1 MSSTIKL
8 KKSSIA
14 GRVPSASDLEYGEIA
29 INIADGK
36 LYFKNS
42 SNAIQSFEAGDLGV
56 DSAAVLSLIDS
67 AHIQARQIDE
77 GLDSAEVNTLIA
89 SGLQNAFSRILV
101 DGQFDVVSDS
111 TQDGLTLDAGHN
123 ITITTVPNDDTIT
136 FTTSAIGADSVTSLI
151 DSSYVDVRL
160 PSRMVTLTDSQELS
174 NKTLAGP
181 VLNSPVF
188 GTGTNS
194 PTFTEIR
201 FNNSN
206 IMKFNQMYT
215 GASSG
220 SYFSNGEYQKVA
232 TITPD
237 GNSQN
242 YQVVGRITAQNA
254 GETHTVYFNAALRSN
269 TLPDLN
275 WSITYNEEY
284 TGNRYIDPQLWTKET
299 TTAGF
304 IFAFKTLATIYGTV
318 TVDFEVIPRTN
329 AQLANVTVNS
339 TQNSEQ
345 SSVDTGFTARDM
357 TRTHAII
364 GNNVRLGAYTFPTAD
379 GNANQVLGTNG
390 SGTLQFVNQ
399 TSGMDSASTIALVD
413 SAYVQARQST
423 ASDFDSSSAIGLID
437 SAYIQARQVDLQR
450 DSAFITGLIDSSY
463 IQARDNAGGTTVTS
477 LDRSVFTYTTT
488 SNQTVFTGADSDG
501 NTLAFNNEVDVY
513 LNGILLKQSDYVLSG
528 GNTVTLGLATSADN
542 ILTIVDYGAS
552 VVTIP
557 SQRTYEYTATAN
569 QTTFTG
575 SDDNGNTLSYDV
587 EKLNVY
593 VNGIL
598 LATEDYTATNTT
610 SVILTVGAAA
620 NDIVQVV
627 AWKAA
632 TVGELDSD
640 ATIALIDSAYVQARQ
655 LGSEITI
662 QDEGSSLSTAATTLN
677 FVGAAVTASGT
688 GTTKTI
694 TITQA
699 EGGTDSATV
708 SNIIAGD
715 VDSAYV
721 QARQSTADLTNYRTV
736 TQIQS
741 MIDSDID
748 AIVDAAP
755 GALDTL
761 NELAAA
767 LGDDANFSTTVTNS
781 IAAKIDSAQAIALI
795 DSAHVALHSAIGKG
809 DIDFGSNKIT
819 YSNVYSTTSDLPSAS
834 DYHGMFAHVHATGKG
849 YFAHGGNWIEL
860 ANHSQLANSSNWDT
874 AYGWGD
880 HSTQGYLTDAIDSA
894 RVTSLIDSSYVQ
906 ARQTAQDFAF
916 SSLTGTP
923 TTISGY
929 GITDA
934 FDGAFSSLTGKPTTI
949 SGYGITDA
957 FDGAYSSLTGVPT
970 TFAPEGV
977 DSSATIALIDS
988 AYVQARQNQAGGTD
1002 SAAVVAL
1009 IDSNYIQA
1017 RQANASP
1024 GATTIVTT
1032 NYTADSGDTSFAASY
1047 TIGKLNVYLN
1057 GILLVDSDDYTAS
1070 NGSSVVLT
1078 SAADSGDTV
1087 QIISYVSEIIGTLDS
1102 AGVTALV
1109 DSAYVNARVAA
1120 GTDSSTVSNI
1130 ILSDVDSAYVVARN
1144 GFSNLRESNGTLIAS
1159 GNILPGADSTYSI
1172 GTENLKFKDLYLS
1185 GGTIYIDDLGL
1196 SANNNGTITIGQLDS
1211 AGFTPVG
1218 TIATV
1223 DSTQL
1228 GAIVDSA
1235 YLAAR
1240 LTDFVSDTELSAF
1253 GYSTFDSTNAVGLVD
1268 SAYVQA
1274 RQSTTDLTNYRTV
1287 TQIESMIDSNVN
1299 AVIDAAPGAL
1309 NTLNE
1314 LAAALGD
1321 DANFSTT
1328 VTNSIA
1334 EKIDSA
1340 AAVGIITSYGYTTY
1354 DSSATLGLIDS
1365 AYVQARQ
1372 TNGYSEGTV
1381 DAILV
1386 DGNSASD
1393 TTYDGVA
1400 WTAGSDTSGL
1410 GYNQGGGLSWNS
1422 TNGRVTVSSGGL
1434 YEVKFHAY
1442 FTASGGETGNQRFQ
1456 LWKNGSNYI
1465 GGFVHKSLGTGETA
1479 VQSGSATIQLNAGDY
1494 IQIKGASS
1502 SSWRPR
1508 VYGGSGHTYLQV
1520 IKQENGVLDT
1530 GIDSSTIT
1538 SIIDSAYV
1546 SARAGS
1552 SGVDSAST
1560 LNLFSVTTA
1569 DPFAVTVGADSAS
1582 FDLTSDVNHT
1592 ATPDLTTSLER
1603 NGLLF
1608 SDDGTVMYLSQLSGN
1623 VYRYTLSTAFD
1634 PESYTQTHSSYID
1647 MGTDYQSHMHR
1658 TTGGYLLST
1667 NVASDVIRL
1676 FTSSDGF
1683 DTFSYVGNSTG
1694 QIDTTDD
1701 GLTNP
1706 KSAQFNA
1713 DGTVLWVYDAAS
1725 SNIGKYQKYTLST
1738 GYDLSTASYQSSGTV
1753 AVKLGTSTVSG
1764 SSSSGEWFQFAFNN
1778 NGKIVF
1784 EYDGD
1789 NLALFRL
1796 ATAYDLSSA
1805 GTLLQ
1810 SYSKTSFV
1818 GSISNSHTAWQWVHT
1833 SSKNAIFTMPRNYD
1847 NIVEIPLN
1855 YTGSEGTP
1863 ANPAS
1868 LVYSADSGVYTYTP
1882 PKIVD
1887 SADVISLIDSA
1898 YIQARQSTASDFDS
1912 NSAIGLIDSA
1922 YIQARQNTTT
1932 SLAFSAITS
1941 TPTTIAGYGIT
1952 DALQLGTTATT
1963 ALAGNTSLFDG
1974 AFSSLTGT
1982 PTTLAGYGITDGGG
1996 TDSASVIALIDSD
2009 YVQARQ
2015 TTVSAGATT
2024 VSTTT
2029 FTATA
2034 GQTTFTTNYTV
2045 GKINVYLN
2053 GILLVD
2059 TSDYTASNGTSV
2071 VLGTAAVANDILQVV
2086 KYTTQAIGTLDS
2098 AGVTGLIDSDYV
2110 QARQDFAYGS
2120 LTGAPTIPTNN
2131 NQLTNG
2137 AGYITGYTVT
2147 ESDVTGHEA
2156 ALTITESQISDLG
2169 TYLTSSSLTNYRT
2182 VTQIQSMIDSDL
2194 DALVD
2199 AAPGSLNTL
2208 NELAAA
2214 LGDDANFSTTVTNSI
2229 AAKLPLAGGT
2239 MTGAIAM
2246 GSNKITGLGTPTATT
2261 DAATKAYADTMLP
2274 LAGGTMSG
2282 NIDLDNNELLNINYL
2297 RFNDPGVEEGIGWT
2311 GGNGWQIFEAPN
2323 AMTNASGNLQFTT
2336 GSSTSDRMMTIDT
2349 NGNLELPTGRLT
2361 QVSDDPL
2368 RIRSSTNASPVSIEF
2383 SDLSTSNN
2391 YDQYGT
2397 ISYTHSDAAS
2407 TSAGISGANEVF
2419 IIEGSETVTGIKLD
2433 GRLLVTGTSEF
2444 QGDVDF
2450 GSNQITYSNV
2460 YSQTSD
2466 LPSASTYH
2474 GMFAHVH
2481 ATGKGYFAHSGNW
2494 VELANNSDVPTDVSD
2509 LTDTTSLLG
2518 TGGLDS
2524 DATTDLIDSNYIAA
2538 RTGNNSLTV
2547 NYVPDRKYARLTM
2560 SSDQTGIS
2568 TTVALTTFNTRD
2580 VDTSPNNALTSTLA
2594 DGKFIIPA
2602 GVSKIRLS
2610 ASCKTS
2616 SVTDQVTMTFWKNGT
2631 FFTGTSNI
2639 DVSSTGRDHAAAF
2652 SGIIDVVENDYFQIA
2667 MFSQNSRTAEQD
2679 ELSWF
2684 ELEVIEGSMLNTAVA
2699 STIELSNLSNVD
2711 SASPSDGQAL
2721 VWDSDNNYWK
2731 PGTVASSGSGGL
2743 DSAST
2748 IALIDSAYIQARQ
2761 TTGGSGTVD
2770 SADIIAIVDSDYI
2783 QARQSSTGSTTIT
2796 SGGAFAARTYHYTAS
2811 ANQTN
2816 FTGADDNGDILA
2828 ITDSDAN
2835 VYLNGIL
2842 LMRTTDYTVGSNS
2855 ITLQSG
2861 ADSDNIISIVSYTG
2875 NHLDSNYI
2883 LSRVSGGATT
2893 TTFTATANQTIFSGG
2908 GFTYKPDNLT
2918 VFYNGILLLDSDD
2931 YTATDGTSITLTS
2944 GATAGHKLT
2953 AVAYTMGNAVNGVDV
2968 TTSTFTATAGQTVF
2982 NNFDDN
2988 GNRLSYNVGNAAIY
3002 LNGILL
3008 SPADYTANNSTR
3020 VVLTEAADSGNIL
3033 TVMSYAGSQQTTTAD
3048 SSSWYEVSTSTY
3060 SAAATD
3066 KLFVDVSSA
3075 AATVT
3080 LPTSPSMGDEVRVID
3095 ATGNAATNN
3104 ITIGRNGSKIN
3115 GADSDLTLDIDRAA
3129 VGLVYYN
3136 AAQGWILMER

>member
-42 SNAIQSFEAGDLGV
+42 SNTIQSFKAGDLGV
-56 DSAAVLSLIDS
+56 DSATVLSLIDS
-67 AHIQARQIDE
+67 SHIQARQIDE

-111 TQDGLTLDAGHN
+111 TQDGLTLEGGHN

-151 DSSYVDVRL
+151 DSSYVQARQDFAYASL
-160 PSRMVTLTDSQELS
+160 
-174 NKTLAGP
+174 
-181 VLNSPVF
+181 
-188 GTGTNS
+188 
-194 PTFTEIR
+194 
-201 FNNSN
+201 
-206 IMKFNQMYT
+206 T
-215 GASSG
+215 GAPTSLS
-220 SYFSNGEYQKVA
+220 
-232 TITPD
+232 PD
-237 GNSQN
+237 G
-242 YQVVGRITAQNA
+242 
-254 GETHTVYFNAALRSN
+254 
-269 TLPDLN
+269 
-275 WSITYNEEY
+275 
-284 TGNRYIDPQLWTKET
+284 
-299 TTAGF
+299 
-304 IFAFKTLATIYGTV
+304 
-318 TVDFEVIPRTN
+318 VD
-329 AQLANVTVNS
+329 
-339 TQNSEQ
+339 
-345 SSVDTGFTARDM
+345 SSA
-357 TRTHAII
+357 
-364 GNNVRLGAYTFPTAD
+364 
-379 GNANQVLGTNG
+379 
-390 SGTLQFVNQ
+390 
-399 TSGMDSASTIALVD
+399 TIALID
-413 SAYVQARQST
+413 SAYVQARQSNGYSEGTVDAILVDGNSASDTTYENAFWTAGSDTSGDGYNQGGGLTWNSTNGKVTVSSGGLYEIKFHAYLT
-423 ASDFDSSSAIGLID
+423 ASGDGANHNQRWHLFINGTNKIPAFIHKYMATNDVSVQVGSVTLPLSANDYIQVKGANGSSWKPRIYGGSGHTFLQVIKQENGVLDTGIDSSTITSIIDSAYVSARSAGGGNVDSASTIALIQNTVD

-463 IQARDNAGGTTVTS
+463 IQARDNVGGTTVTS

-528 GNTVTLGLATSADN
+528 GNTVTLDLATSADN

-610 SVILTVGAAA
+610 SVVLTTGAAVD
-620 NDIVQVV
+620 DIVQVV

-632 TVGELDSD
+632 VTGELDSD
-640 ATIALIDSAYVQARQ
+640 ATIALIDSAYIQARQ

-677 FVGAAVTASGT
+677 FVGSAVTASGT

-708 SNIIAGD
+708 SNIIASD

-721 QARQSTADLTNYRTV
+721 QARQSATDLTNYRTV

-748 AIVDAAP
+748 ALVDAAP

-819 YSNVYSTTSDLPSAS
+819 YSNVYSQTSDLPSAS

-894 RVTSLIDSSYVQ
+894 RVTSLIDSDYVFSRVSETNYTYQLGTAADSNNNNGLNYLSTSAPGNGVAIQPDGSQLFVGHARTVKVWDTPSTTWDVSTYNRQSSYDKDFTSDIGSSNITDFGFNNDGTRMYIINGGSSIRQFDLSTAYRPSTATYSSTDYYNPTDVGNLNGFGFSDDGYKLILSSGNITSTLGSNADGVRSYTLSTAWDVTTASYDSKEIITGYRGDDYERTPMSSYFANNGKDFFIFGQQQRRVQHFPLATAYDITSYTTRNQLDQMHNSSNYGNAVEIVFDQNLYIGVGNSNLGSVGFSSNGTYVGFNDLVRNLIDSDYVIARAPAAGLDSASTIAIIDSAYVQ
-906 ARQTAQDFAF
+906 ARQTAQDF
-916 SSLTGTP
+916 S
-923 TTISGY
+923 
-929 GITDA
+929 
-934 FDGAFSSLTGKPTTI
+934 
-949 SGYGITDA
+949 
-957 FDGAYSSLTGVPT
+957 YSSLTGVPT
-970 TFAPEGV
+970 TFAPDGV
-977 DSSATIALIDS
+977 DSSATIALIDSAYIQARQSTASDFDSNSAIGLIDS

-1087 QIISYVSEIIGTLDS
+1087 QIISYVSEAVGTLDS
-1102 AGVTALV
+1102 SGVTALV
-1109 DSAYVNARVAA
+1109 DSAYV
-1120 GTDSSTVSNI
+1120 
-1130 ILSDVDSAYVVARN
+1130 
-1144 GFSNLRESNGTLIAS
+1144 
-1159 GNILPGADSTYSI
+1159 
-1172 GTENLKFKDLYLS
+1172 
-1185 GGTIYIDDLGL
+1185 
-1196 SANNNGTITIGQLDS
+1196 
-1211 AGFTPVG
+1211 
-1218 TIATV
+1218 
-1223 DSTQL
+1223 
-1228 GAIVDSA
+1228 
-1235 YLAAR
+1235 
-1240 LTDFVSDTELSAF
+1240 
-1253 GYSTFDSTNAVGLVD
+1253 
-1268 SAYVQA
+1268 
-1274 RQSTTDLTNYRTV
+1274 
-1287 TQIESMIDSNVN
+1287 
-1299 AVIDAAPGAL
+1299 
-1309 NTLNE
+1309 
-1314 LAAALGD
+1314 
-1321 DANFSTT
+1321 
-1328 VTNSIA
+1328 
-1334 EKIDSA
+1334 
-1340 AAVGIITSYGYTTY
+1340 
-1354 DSSATLGLIDS
+1354 
-1365 AYVQARQ
+1365 
-1372 TNGYSEGTV
+1372 
-1381 DAILV
+1381 
-1386 DGNSASD
+1386 
-1393 TTYDGVA
+1393 
-1400 WTAGSDTSGL
+1400 
-1410 GYNQGGGLSWNS
+1410 
-1422 TNGRVTVSSGGL
+1422 
-1434 YEVKFHAY
+1434 
-1442 FTASGGETGNQRFQ
+1442 
-1456 LWKNGSNYI
+1456 
-1465 GGFVHKSLGTGETA
+1465 
-1479 VQSGSATIQLNAGDY
+1479 
-1494 IQIKGASS
+1494 
-1502 SSWRPR
+1502 
-1508 VYGGSGHTYLQV
+1508 
-1520 IKQENGVLDT
+1520 
-1530 GIDSSTIT
+1530 
-1538 SIIDSAYV
+1538 
-1546 SARAGS
+1546 
-1552 SGVDSAST
+1552 
-1560 LNLFSVTTA
+1560 
-1569 DPFAVTVGADSAS
+1569 
-1582 FDLTSDVNHT
+1582 
-1592 ATPDLTTSLER
+1592 
-1603 NGLLF
+1603 
-1608 SDDGTVMYLSQLSGN
+1608 
-1623 VYRYTLSTAFD
+1623 
-1634 PESYTQTHSSYID
+1634 
-1647 MGTDYQSHMHR
+1647 
-1658 TTGGYLLST
+1658 
-1667 NVASDVIRL
+1667 
-1676 FTSSDGF
+1676 
-1683 DTFSYVGNSTG
+1683 
-1694 QIDTTDD
+1694 
-1701 GLTNP
+1701 
-1706 KSAQFNA
+1706 
-1713 DGTVLWVYDAAS
+1713 
-1725 SNIGKYQKYTLST
+1725 
-1738 GYDLSTASYQSSGTV
+1738 
-1753 AVKLGTSTVSG
+1753 
-1764 SSSSGEWFQFAFNN
+1764 
-1778 NGKIVF
+1778 
-1784 EYDGD
+1784 
-1789 NLALFRL
+1789 
-1796 ATAYDLSSA
+1796 
-1805 GTLLQ
+1805 
-1810 SYSKTSFV
+1810 
-1818 GSISNSHTAWQWVHT
+1818 
-1833 SSKNAIFTMPRNYD
+1833 
-1847 NIVEIPLN
+1847 
-1855 YTGSEGTP
+1855 
-1863 ANPAS
+1863 
-1868 LVYSADSGVYTYTP
+1868 
-1882 PKIVD
+1882 
-1887 SADVISLIDSA
+1887 
-1898 YIQARQSTASDFDS
+1898 
-1912 NSAIGLIDSA
+1912 
-1922 YIQARQNTTT
+1922 QARQNTTT

-1941 TPTTIAGYGIT
+1941 
-1952 DALQLGTTATT
+1952 
-1963 ALAGNTSLFDG
+1963 
-1974 AFSSLTGT
+1974 T

-2034 GQTTFTTNYTV
+2034 GQTTFTTSYTV

-2059 TSDYTASNGTSV
+2059 TSDYTASNGTSI
-2071 VLGTAAVANDILQVV
+2071 VLGTAAVANDILQIV
-2086 KYTTQAIGTLDS
+2086 KYTTQATGTLDS
-2098 AGVTGLIDSDYV
+2098 AGVTGLIDSDYI

-2120 LTGAPTIPTNN
+2120 LTGTPTIPTNN

-2311 GGNGWQIFEAPN
+2311 GGNGWQIFESPDN
-2323 AMTNASGNLQFTT
+2323 MTNASGNLQFTT

-2368 RIRSSTNASPVSIEF
+2368 RIRSSTNASPASIEF
-2383 SDLSTSNN
+2383 SDLSTSSS
-2391 YDQYGT
+2391 YSQYGT

-2407 TSAGISGANEVF
+2407 TSAGISGANEIF
-2419 IIEGSETVTGIKLD
+2419 IIEGTETVTGIKLD

-2481 ATGKGYFAHSGNW
+2481 ATGKGYFAHAGNW

-2524 DATTDLIDSNYIAA
+2524 AATTSLIDSAYISSIVPAA
-2538 RTGNNSLTV
+2538 TTLKFTH
-2547 NYVPDRKYARLTM
+2547 DRIYARLTM
-2560 SSDQTGIS
+2560 SSNQTGVS
-2568 TTVALTTFNTRD
+2568 NTTVALTTFNTRN

-2616 SVTDQVTMTFWKNGT
+2616 NVTDQVTMTFWKNGT
-2631 FFTGTSNI
+2631 FFTGASNI
-2639 DVSSTGRDHAAAF
+2639 DVSSTGRDHTAAF
-2652 SGIIDVVENDYFQIA
+2652 TGIIDVVENDYFQIA

-2684 ELEVIEGSMLNTAVA
+2684 ELEVIEGSMLDTEIT
-2699 STIELSNLSNVD
+2699 SLIQLSDLTNVD

-2731 PGTVASSGSGGL
+2731 PGTVASGGS
-2743 DSAST
+2743 
-2748 IALIDSAYIQARQ
+2748 
-2761 TTGGSGTVD
+2761 GGSGTVD

-2783 QARQSSTGSTTIT
+2783 QARQSSTSSTTVT

-2811 ANQTN
+2811 ANQTA
-2816 FTGADDNGDILA
+2816 FSGADDDGETLT

-2842 LMRTTDYTVGSNS
+2842 LKRTTDYTVGSNS

-2861 ADSDNIISIVSYTG
+2861 ADSDNIISIVAYTG

-2883 LSRVSGGATT
+2883 SSRVSGGATT
-2893 TTFTATANQTIFSGG
+2893 TTFTAAANQTVFSGG

-2953 AVAYTMGNAVNGVDV
+2953 AVAYTMGTSVGQGVDV
-2968 TTSTFTATAGQTVF
+2968 KTRTFTATAGQTVF
-2982 NNFDDN
+2982 NNLDDD
-2988 GNRLSYNVGNAAIY
+2988 GNRLSYNVDNTAIY

-3008 SPADYTANNSTR
+3008 SPADYTANNASS

-3033 TVMSYAGSQQTTTAD
+3033 TVMSYMGDQATGTIA
-3048 SSSWYEVSTSTY
+3048 SWSEVSNTY
-3060 SAAATD
+3060 TASHGD

-3080 LPTSPSMGDEVRVID
+3080 LPASASMGDEVRIID

-3104 ITIGRNGSKIN
+3104 ITINRNGHNIN
-3115 GADSDLTLDIDRAA
+3115 GAADNLILDVNRAA
-3129 VGLVYYN
+3129 IGLAYYN
-3136 AAQGWILMER
+3136 AAQGWVLMER

>member
-56 DSAAVLSLIDS
+56 DSATVLSLIDS
-67 AHIQARQIDE
+67 SHIQARQIDE

-151 DSSYVDVRL
+151 DSSYVDLRL

-174 NKTLAGP
+174 NKTLTGP

-345 SSVDTGFTARDM
+345 SAVDTGFTARDM

-437 SAYIQARQVDLQR
+437 SAYVQARQVDLQR

-528 GNTVTLGLATSADN
+528 GDTVTLDLATSADN

-610 SVILTVGAAA
+610 SVVLTTGAAVD
-620 NDIVQVV
+620 DIVQVV

-632 TVGELDSD
+632 VTGELDSD
-640 ATIALIDSAYVQARQ
+640 ATIALIDSAYIQARQ

-677 FVGAAVTASGT
+677 FVGSAVTASGT

-708 SNIIAGD
+708 SNIIASD

-721 QARQSTADLTNYRTV
+721 QARQSTTDLTNYRTV

-894 RVTSLIDSSYVQ
+894 RVTSLIDSDYVFSRVSETNYTYQLGTAADSNNNNGLNYLSTSAPGHGVAIQPDGSQLFVGDARTVKVWDTPSTTWDVSTYNRQSSYDKDFTSDIGSSNITDFGFNNDGTRMYIINGGSSIRQFDLSTAYRPSTATYSSTDYYNPADVGNLNGFGFSDDGYKLILSSGNITSTLGSNADGVRSYTLSTAWDVTTASYDSKEIITGYRGDDYERIPMSSYFANNGKDFFIFGQQQRRVQHFPLATAYDITSYTTRNQLDQMHNSGNYGNAVEIVFDQNLYIGVGNSNLGSVGFSSNGTYVGFNDLVRNLIDSDYVIARAPAAGLDSASTIAIIDSAYVQ
-906 ARQTAQDFAF
+906 ARQTAQDF
-916 SSLTGTP
+916 S
-923 TTISGY
+923 
-929 GITDA
+929 
-934 FDGAFSSLTGKPTTI
+934 
-949 SGYGITDA
+949 
-957 FDGAYSSLTGVPT
+957 YSSLTGVPT
-970 TFAPEGV
+970 TFAPDGV

-988 AYVQARQNQAGGTD
+988 AYIQARQSTASDFDSNSAIGLIDSAYVQARQTQAGGTD

-1087 QIISYVSEIIGTLDS
+1087 QIISYVSEVVGTLDS

-1109 DSAYVNARVAA
+1109 DSAYVTARAGA
-1120 GTDSSTVSNI
+1120 GTDSATVSNI

-1172 GTENLKFKDLYLS
+1172 GTEDLKFKDLFLS

-1211 AGFTPVG
+1211 TGFTAVG

-1253 GYSTFDSTNAVGLVD
+1253 GYSTFDSTNAVGL
-1268 SAYVQA
+1268 
-1274 RQSTTDLTNYRTV
+1274 
-1287 TQIESMIDSNVN
+1287 
-1299 AVIDAAPGAL
+1299 
-1309 NTLNE
+1309 
-1314 LAAALGD
+1314 
-1321 DANFSTT
+1321 
-1328 VTNSIA
+1328 
-1334 EKIDSA
+1334 
-1340 AAVGIITSYGYTTY
+1340 
-1354 DSSATLGLIDS
+1354 IDS

-1372 TNGYSEGTV
+1372 TT
-1381 DAILV
+1381 I
-1386 DGNSASD
+1386 
-1393 TTYDGVA
+1393 
-1400 WTAGSDTSGL
+1400 
-1410 GYNQGGGLSWNS
+1410 
-1422 TNGRVTVSSGGL
+1422 SS
-1434 YEVKFHAY
+1434 
-1442 FTASGGETGNQRFQ
+1442 
-1456 LWKNGSNYI
+1456 
-1465 GGFVHKSLGTGETA
+1465 
-1479 VQSGSATIQLNAGDY
+1479 
-1494 IQIKGASS
+1494 
-1502 SSWRPR
+1502 
-1508 VYGGSGHTYLQV
+1508 
-1520 IKQENGVLDT
+1520 
-1530 GIDSSTIT
+1530 
-1538 SIIDSAYV
+1538 
-1546 SARAGS
+1546 
-1552 SGVDSAST
+1552 
-1560 LNLFSVTTA
+1560 
-1569 DPFAVTVGADSAS
+1569 
-1582 FDLTSDVNHT
+1582 
-1592 ATPDLTTSLER
+1592 
-1603 NGLLF
+1603 
-1608 SDDGTVMYLSQLSGN
+1608 
-1623 VYRYTLSTAFD
+1623 
-1634 PESYTQTHSSYID
+1634 
-1647 MGTDYQSHMHR
+1647 
-1658 TTGGYLLST
+1658 
-1667 NVASDVIRL
+1667 
-1676 FTSSDGF
+1676 
-1683 DTFSYVGNSTG
+1683 
-1694 QIDTTDD
+1694 
-1701 GLTNP
+1701 
-1706 KSAQFNA
+1706 
-1713 DGTVLWVYDAAS
+1713 
-1725 SNIGKYQKYTLST
+1725 
-1738 GYDLSTASYQSSGTV
+1738 
-1753 AVKLGTSTVSG
+1753 
-1764 SSSSGEWFQFAFNN
+1764 
-1778 NGKIVF
+1778 
-1784 EYDGD
+1784 
-1789 NLALFRL
+1789 
-1796 ATAYDLSSA
+1796 
-1805 GTLLQ
+1805 
-1810 SYSKTSFV
+1810 
-1818 GSISNSHTAWQWVHT
+1818 
-1833 SSKNAIFTMPRNYD
+1833 
-1847 NIVEIPLN
+1847 
-1855 YTGSEGTP
+1855 
-1863 ANPAS
+1863 
-1868 LVYSADSGVYTYTP
+1868 
-1882 PKIVD
+1882 
-1887 SADVISLIDSA
+1887 
-1898 YIQARQSTASDFDS
+1898 
-1912 NSAIGLIDSA
+1912 
-1922 YIQARQNTTT
+1922 
-1932 SLAFSAITS
+1932 
-1941 TPTTIAGYGIT
+1941 
-1952 DALQLGTTATT
+1952 
-1963 ALAGNTSLFDG
+1963 
-1974 AFSSLTGT
+1974 
-1982 PTTLAGYGITDGGG
+1982 
-1996 TDSASVIALIDSD
+1996 
-2009 YVQARQ
+2009 
-2015 TTVSAGATT
+2015 GATT

-2034 GQTTFTTNYTV
+2034 GQTTFTTSYTA

-2086 KYTTQAIGTLDS
+2086 KYTTQAVGTLDS
-2098 AGVTGLIDSDYV
+2098 AGVTELIDSDYV

-2120 LTGAPTIPTNN
+2120 LTGTPTIPTNN

-2239 MTGAIAM
+2239 MSGAIAM

-2282 NIDLDNNELLNINYL
+2282 NINLNNNELLNVNYL
-2297 RFNDPGVEEGIGWT
+2297 SFNDPGVEEGIRWT

-2336 GSSTSDRMMTIDT
+2336 GSTTSDRMMTIDT
-2349 NGNLELPTGRLT
+2349 SGNLELPTGRLT

-2383 SDLSTSNN
+2383 SDLATSGS
-2391 YDQYGT
+2391 YSQYGT

-2407 TSAGISGANEVF
+2407 TSAGISGANEIF
-2419 IIEGSETVTGIKLD
+2419 TIEGTEAVTGIKLD

-2481 ATGKGYFAHSGNW
+2481 ATGKGYFAHGGNW

-2524 DATTDLIDSNYIAA
+2524 DATTNLIDSSYVAA

-2547 NYVPDRKYARLTM
+2547 NFKPDRKYARLTM
-2560 SSDQTGIS
+2560 SSNQTGIS
-2568 TTVALTTFNTRD
+2568 STAALTTFNTRD

-2602 GVSKIRLS
+2602 GVTKVQLR
-2610 ASCKTS
+2610 ASVKTS
-2616 SVTDQVTMTFWKNGT
+2616 DVTDQVTMDIRKNGVAT
-2631 FFTGTSNI
+2631 TGSTNLDI
-2639 DVSSTGRDHAAAF
+2639 SSTGRDHAAGYT
-2652 SGIIDVVENDYFQIA
+2652 GIIDVVENDYFQIF
-2667 MFSQNSRTAEQD
+2667 MFSSNSRTAEQD
-2679 ELSWF
+2679 EYSWF
-2684 ELEVIEGSMLNTAVA
+2684 EIEVVEGSMLNTAVA

-2731 PGTVASSGSGGL
+2731 PGTVASGGG
-2743 DSAST
+2743 
-2748 IALIDSAYIQARQ
+2748 
-2761 TTGGSGTVD
+2761 GGSGTVD

-2783 QARQSSTGSTTIT
+2783 QARQSTTGGTTIT
-2796 SGGAFAARTYHYTAS
+2796 TGGAFAARTYHYTAS
-2811 ANQTN
+2811 ANQTA
-2816 FTGADDNGDILA
+2816 FSGADDDGETLT

-2842 LMRTTDYTVGSNS
+2842 LKRTTDYTVGSNS

-2861 ADSDNIISIVSYTG
+2861 ADSDNIISIVAYTG

-2883 LSRVSGGATT
+2883 SSRVSGGATT
-2893 TTFTATANQTIFSGG
+2893 TSFTATANQTVFSGG

-2953 AVAYTMGNAVNGVDV
+2953 AVAYTMGTATGQGVDV
-2968 TTSTFTATAGQTVF
+2968 TTRTFTATSGQTVF
-2982 NNFDDN
+2982 NNLDDD
-2988 GNRLSYNVGNAAIY
+2988 GNRLSYNVDNTAIY

-3008 SPADYTANNSTR
+3008 SPADYTANNATS

-3033 TVMSYAGSQQTTTAD
+3033 TVMSYMGDQTTGTLTTI
-3048 SSSWYEVSTSTY
+3048 STWSEVSNTY
-3060 SAAATD
+3060 TASHGD

-3075 AATVT
+3075 PATVT
-3080 LPTSPSMGDEVRVID
+3080 LPASASMGDEVRIID

-3104 ITIGRNGSKIN
+3104 ITINKNGHNIN
-3115 GADSDLTLDIDRAA
+3115 GAADNLILDVNRAA
-3129 VGLVYYN
+3129 IGLAYYN
-3136 AAQGWILMER
+3136 VAQGWVLMER

>member
-42 SNAIQSFEAGDLGV
+42 SNVIQSFEAGGHV

-67 AHIQARQIDE
+67 SHIQARQIDE
-77 GLDSAEVNTLIA
+77 GLDSDEVNALIA
-89 SGLQNAFSRILV
+89 SGLQDAFSRILV
-101 DGQFDVVSDS
+101 DGQFDVVADS
-111 TQDGLTLDAGHN
+111 TQDGLTFAAGNN
-123 ITITTVPNDDTIT
+123 IIITTAPNDDTIT
-136 FTTSAIGADSVTSLI
+136 FTTTAIGADSVTSLI
-151 DSSYVDVRL
+151 DSSYVQARQDFAYASL
-160 PSRMVTLTDSQELS
+160 
-174 NKTLAGP
+174 
-181 VLNSPVF
+181 
-188 GTGTNS
+188 
-194 PTFTEIR
+194 
-201 FNNSN
+201 
-206 IMKFNQMYT
+206 T
-215 GASSG
+215 GAPTSLS
-220 SYFSNGEYQKVA
+220 
-232 TITPD
+232 PD
-237 GNSQN
+237 G
-242 YQVVGRITAQNA
+242 V
-254 GETHTVYFNAALRSN
+254 
-269 TLPDLN
+269 
-275 WSITYNEEY
+275 
-284 TGNRYIDPQLWTKET
+284 
-299 TTAGF
+299 
-304 IFAFKTLATIYGTV
+304 
-318 TVDFEVIPRTN
+318 
-329 AQLANVTVNS
+329 
-339 TQNSEQ
+339 
-345 SSVDTGFTARDM
+345 
-357 TRTHAII
+357 
-364 GNNVRLGAYTFPTAD
+364 
-379 GNANQVLGTNG
+379 
-390 SGTLQFVNQ
+390 
-399 TSGMDSASTIALVD
+399 DSAATIALID
-413 SAYVQARQST
+413 SAYVQARQLTTSN
-423 ASDFDSSSAIGLID
+423 FDSSSAIGLID
-437 SAYIQARQVDLQR
+437 SAYVQARQADLQRDSAFVTNIVDAAYVQARQVDLQR

-463 IQARDNAGGTTVTS
+463 IQARDNVGGTTVNT
-477 LDRSVFTYTTT
+477 LNRSVFTYTTT
-488 SNQTVFTGADSDG
+488 ANQTVFTGADSDG
-501 NTLAFNNEVDVY
+501 NTLAFNDEVDVY

-528 GNTVTLGLATSADN
+528 GNTVTLDLATSAGN
-542 ILTIVDYGAS
+542 ILTVVNYGAS
-552 VVTIP
+552 IATLP

-569 QTTFTG
+569 QTTFSG

-587 EKLNVY
+587 DKLNVY

-598 LATEDYTATNTT
+598 LATEDYVATNTT
-610 SVILTVGAAA
+610 SVVLTTGAAVD
-620 NDIVQVV
+620 DIVQVV
-627 AWKAA
+627 AWKADIF
-632 TVGELDSD
+632 GELDS
-640 ATIALIDSAYVQARQ
+640 AGVTNLIDSAYIQARQ

-677 FVGAAVTASGT
+677 FVGSAVTASGT

-708 SNIIAGD
+708 SNIITTD

-721 QARQSTADLTNYRTV
+721 QARQSTTDLTNYRTV

-767 LGDDANFSTTVTNS
+767 LGDDANFSTTVTNT
-781 IAAKIDSAQAIALI
+781 IAAKVDSAQAI
-795 DSAHVALHSAIGKG
+795 VAVTSSDLDMGGNKVL
-809 DIDFGSNKIT
+809 FG
-819 YSNVYSTTSDLPSAS
+819 NVYSQTSDLPSAS
-834 DYHGMFAHVHATGKG
+834 TYHGMFAHVHATGKG
-849 YFAHGGNWIEL
+849 YFAHAGNWIEL
-860 ANHSQLANSSNWDT
+860 ANHSQLANSSNWDS

-923 TTISGY
+923 TTI
-929 GITDA
+929 A
-934 FDGAFSSLTGKPTTI
+934 
-949 SGYGITDA
+949 GYGITDA
-957 FDGAYSSLTGVPT
+957 FDGAYSSLTGVPS
-970 TFAPEGV
+970 TFAPSGV
-977 DSSATIALIDS
+977 DSNATFAIIDSAYVQARQSTASDFDSASAISLIDS
-988 AYVQARQNQAGGTD
+988 AYVQARQTQVEGTD
-1002 SAAVVAL
+1002 SAAVIGI
-1009 IDSNYIQA
+1009 IDSNYVQA

-1032 NYTADSGDTSFAASY
+1032 NYIADSGDTTFAASY

-1070 NGSSVVLT
+1070 NGNSVVLT
-1078 SAADSGDTV
+1078 SAADSGDTI
-1087 QIISYVSEIIGTLDS
+1087 QIITYVSQAIGTLDS
-1102 AGVTALV
+1102 AGVTSLI

-1130 ILSDVDSAYVVARN
+1130 ILSDVDSAYVQARQTAQDFA
-1144 GFSNLRESNGTLIAS
+1144 FSSLTGTPTTIS
-1159 GNILPGADSTYSI
+1159 GYGITDAFDGAYSS
-1172 GTENLKFKDLYLS
+1172 LS
-1185 GGTIYIDDLGL
+1185 GVPSTFAPTG
-1196 SANNNGTITIGQLDS
+1196 
-1211 AGFTPVG
+1211 
-1218 TIATV
+1218 V
-1223 DSTQL
+1223 DS
-1228 GAIVDSA
+1228 SA
-1235 YLAAR
+1235 TISLI
-1240 LTDFVSDTELSAF
+1240 
-1253 GYSTFDSTNAVGLVD
+1253 D

-1274 RQSTTDLTNYRTV
+1274 RQDFAYSSLTGTPTIPTNNNQLTNGAGYITGYTVTEGDVTAHEAALSITESQISDLGTYLTSSDLTSYRTA

-1309 NTLNE
+1309 DTLNE

-1334 EKIDSA
+1334 AKIDSA
-1340 AAVGIITSYGYTTY
+1340 QAV
-1354 DSSATLGLIDS
+1354 A
-1365 AYVQARQ
+1365 
-1372 TNGYSEGTV
+1372 
-1381 DAILV
+1381 
-1386 DGNSASD
+1386 
-1393 TTYDGVA
+1393 
-1400 WTAGSDTSGL
+1400 
-1410 GYNQGGGLSWNS
+1410 
-1422 TNGRVTVSSGGL
+1422 
-1434 YEVKFHAY
+1434 
-1442 FTASGGETGNQRFQ
+1442 
-1456 LWKNGSNYI
+1456 
-1465 GGFVHKSLGTGETA
+1465 
-1479 VQSGSATIQLNAGDY
+1479 
-1494 IQIKGASS
+1494 
-1502 SSWRPR
+1502 
-1508 VYGGSGHTYLQV
+1508 
-1520 IKQENGVLDT
+1520 
-1530 GIDSSTIT
+1530 
-1538 SIIDSAYV
+1538 IIDSAHV
-1546 SARAGS
+1546 ALHSAIGKGDVDFGSNKITYSNVYSQTSDLPSASDYHGMFAHVHATGKGYFAHGGNWIELANNSQLSNSSNWDTAYGWGDHSAAGYLTSAIDS
-1552 SGVDSAST
+1552 SGVI
-1560 LNLFSVTTA
+1560 
-1569 DPFAVTVGADSAS
+1569 
-1582 FDLTSDVNHT
+1582 
-1592 ATPDLTTSLER
+1592 
-1603 NGLLF
+1603 GL
-1608 SDDGTVMYLSQLSGN
+1608 V
-1623 VYRYTLSTAFD
+1623 
-1634 PESYTQTHSSYID
+1634 
-1647 MGTDYQSHMHR
+1647 
-1658 TTGGYLLST
+1658 
-1667 NVASDVIRL
+1667 
-1676 FTSSDGF
+1676 
-1683 DTFSYVGNSTG
+1683 
-1694 QIDTTDD
+1694 
-1701 GLTNP
+1701 
-1706 KSAQFNA
+1706 
-1713 DGTVLWVYDAAS
+1713 
-1725 SNIGKYQKYTLST
+1725 
-1738 GYDLSTASYQSSGTV
+1738 
-1753 AVKLGTSTVSG
+1753 
-1764 SSSSGEWFQFAFNN
+1764 
-1778 NGKIVF
+1778 
-1784 EYDGD
+1784 
-1789 NLALFRL
+1789 
-1796 ATAYDLSSA
+1796 
-1805 GTLLQ
+1805 
-1810 SYSKTSFV
+1810 
-1818 GSISNSHTAWQWVHT
+1818 
-1833 SSKNAIFTMPRNYD
+1833 
-1847 NIVEIPLN
+1847 
-1855 YTGSEGTP
+1855 
-1863 ANPAS
+1863 
-1868 LVYSADSGVYTYTP
+1868 
-1882 PKIVD
+1882 
-1887 SADVISLIDSA
+1887 DSA
-1898 YIQARQSTASDFDS
+1898 YIQARQ
-1912 NSAIGLIDSA
+1912 
-1922 YIQARQNTTT
+1922 T
-1932 SLAFSAITS
+1932 S
-1941 TPTTIAGYGIT
+1941 
-1952 DALQLGTTATT
+1952 
-1963 ALAGNTSLFDG
+1963 
-1974 AFSSLTGT
+1974 
-1982 PTTLAGYGITDGGG
+1982 GGG
-1996 TDSASVIALIDSD
+1996 TDSASVIALIDSS

-2015 TTVSAGATT
+2015 SAVGSGATSI
-2024 VSTTT
+2024 STTT

-2045 GKINVYLN
+2045 GKISVYLN

-2059 TSDYTASNGTSV
+2059 TSDYTATNGTSV
-2071 VLGTAAVANDILQVV
+2071 VLNTAAVANDILQVV
-2086 KYTTQAIGTLDS
+2086 KYTTDAVQLYRLSRSVFTFTATANQTVFTGTAGSGGTLSFGDEVDVYINGILLPASDYTLSGGDTVTLASGTGVNNLVTIVDLGTTASTVIDS
-2098 AGVTGLIDSDYV
+2098 AGITDIIDSAYIQARQSTASDFDSSSAISLIDSAYV
-2110 QARQDFAYGS
+2110 QARQTAQDFAYSS
-2120 LTGAPTIPTNN
+2120 LTGTPTIPTNN

-2182 VTQIQSMIDSDL
+2182 VTQIESMIDSNVN
-2194 DALVD
+2194 AVID
-2199 AAPGSLNTL
+2199 AAPNALNTL

-2246 GSNKITGLGTPTATT
+2246 GSNKITGLGTPTASA

-2323 AMTNASGNLQFTT
+2323 AMTNGSGNLQFTT
-2336 GSSTSDRMMTIDT
+2336 GNSTSDRMMTIDT

-2383 SDLSTSNN
+2383 SDLSTSSS
-2391 YDQYGT
+2391 YSQYGT

-2419 IIEGSETVTGIKLD
+2419 IIEGTEAVTGIKLD

-2444 QGDVDF
+2444 EGDVDF
-2450 GSNQITYSNV
+2450 GSNKITYSNV

-2524 DATTDLIDSNYIAA
+2524 DATTNLIDSNYIAA

-2560 SSDQTGIS
+2560 SSNQTGVSS

-2616 SVTDQVTMTFWKNGT
+2616 SVTDQVTMTFWKNGD
-2631 FFTGTSNI
+2631 FFTGASNI

-2652 SGIIDVVENDYFQIA
+2652 TGIIDVVENDYFQIA

-2731 PGTVASSGSGGL
+2731 PGTVASGSGG
-2743 DSAST
+2743 
-2748 IALIDSAYIQARQ
+2748 
-2761 TTGGSGTVD
+2761 GGTVD

-2783 QARQSSTGSTTIT
+2783 QARQSSTGSSTIT

-2811 ANQTN
+2811 ANQTV
-2816 FTGADDNGDILA
+2816 FSGADDDGETLT

-2842 LMRTTDYTVGSNS
+2842 LKRTTDYTVGSNS

-2861 ADSDNIISIVSYTG
+2861 ADSDNIISIVAYTG

-2883 LSRVSGGATT
+2883 SSRVSGGATT
-2893 TTFTATANQTIFSGG
+2893 TTFTATANQTVFSGG

-2953 AVAYTMGNAVNGVDV
+2953 AVAYTMGTATGGVDV
-2968 TTSTFTATAGQTVF
+2968 TTRTFTATAGQTIF
-2982 NNFDDN
+2982 NNLDDD
-2988 GNRLSYNVGNAAIY
+2988 GNRLSYNVDNTAIY

-3008 SPADYTANNSTR
+3008 SPADYTANNASS

-3033 TVMSYAGSQQTTTAD
+3033 TVMSYMGDQATGTIA
-3048 SSSWYEVSTSTY
+3048 SWSEVSNTY
-3060 SAAATD
+3060 TASHGD

-3080 LPTSPSMGDEVRVID
+3080 LPASASMGDEVRIID

-3104 ITIGRNGSKIN
+3104 ITINKNGHNIN
-3115 GADSDLTLDIDRAA
+3115 GAADNLILDVNRAA
-3129 VGLVYYN
+3129 IGLVYYN
-3136 AAQGWILMER
+3136 VAQGWVLMER